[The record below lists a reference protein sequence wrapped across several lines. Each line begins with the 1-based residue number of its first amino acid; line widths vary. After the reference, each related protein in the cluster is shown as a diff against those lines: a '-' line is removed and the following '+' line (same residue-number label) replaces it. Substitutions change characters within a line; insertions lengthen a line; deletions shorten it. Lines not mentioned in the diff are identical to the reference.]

1 MTPEQIAAL
10 TAISTIISKVGT
22 WPIGSIIAAV
32 VFGPWIWM
40 WFISRGMEKRHE
52 AALKMYDENVKLVI
66 AYEKVAE
73 GLHDIIVLST
83 QTMTQVKDRIDANL
97 FCPIMRKDA
106 KIEQKVE
113 RVHQ

>member
-22 WPIGSIIAAV
+22 WPIGSIVAAV
-32 VFGPWIWM
+32 VFGPWVVM
-40 WFISRGMEKRHE
+40 GFISRGMEKRHE
-52 AALKMYDENVKLVI
+52 AAIKMYEENVKLVL

-73 GLHDIIVLST
+73 GLQDIIVLST

-97 FCPIMRKDA
+97 YCPVMRKDP
-106 KIEQKVE
+106 KVE
-113 RVHQ
+113 RPVERN